1 MSAIV
6 GTRYVFFMRIVLAVL
21 VLIGAVAVAPGLT
34 ASPAHEAVGS
44 WTIEPQSRD
53 ANGDGFIDGDGGVP
67 RTGALSTDPSSTYVG
82 AGNRVAQPNERL
94 IDGHLSWYLP
104 RKGYTVNLDACKS
117 KGTSHRWTVR
127 QGGKVV
133 KRTPAASLNKRNCSS
148 QVVLKEGRYTFT
160 LSVTNSGRTKN
171 TSIPGQV
178 RGFTIL
184 SLGDSYASGEGNPRN
199 IGAWLGLRN
208 PLSPFTAYW
217 DDVDCRR
224 STRAAPA
231 QAALA
236 IEKSDPKVPVTFV
249 HLACSGATVNS
260 GVLGPQTGARQTE
273 SQIDQ
278 ARRVLR
284 GQRVDAVLLS
294 IGGNDVGFTS
304 ILQACVLNTNCP
316 LRAVTSGPLAG
327 YASIQEG
334 VQGQLA
340 GLGAGYQAIAQALA
354 SVAPGAPV
362 FITMYPDIT
371 RNSNGAPCTYL
382 TMSQGDFTWA
392 RTTILTPTPP
402 AAYPYLTAQG
412 QTVNFP
418 LTNGSLN
425 AQIANTGAIGFTP
438 VTGSWAASGDS
449 PIGHGI
455 CAGGESWVI
464 PVNVNGNVN
473 GAFHPNP
480 AGQVAVAQAIEQA
493 LRAIPRTA
501 LQRAGA
507 PRS

>member
-1 MSAIV
+1 
-6 GTRYVFFMRIVLAVL
+6 MRTALIAL
-21 VLIGAVAVAPGLT
+21 VLFGVGVIAPGSM

-44 WTIEPQSRD
+44 WTIDPQSRD
-53 ANGDGFIDGDGGVP
+53 TNGDGFIDGDGGVP
-67 RTGALSTDPSSTYVG
+67 RSGALSVSPSSDYVG
-82 AGNRVAQPNERL
+82 AGNRIAQPNERM

-104 RKGYTVNLDACKS
+104 RRGYTVNLDACKS
-117 KGTSHRWTVR
+117 KGTSHRWVVR
-127 QGGKVV
+127 QGKKVV
-133 KRTPAASLNKRNCSS
+133 KRTPVAPLNKRNCSTP
-148 QVVLKEGRYTFT
+148 VVLKEGRYTFT
-160 LSVTNSGRTKN
+160 LTVNNGNRTKN
-171 TSIPGQV
+171 AAIPGQV
-178 RGFTIL
+178 RGLTIL

-199 IGAWLGLRN
+199 VGAWLGLRN
-208 PLSPFTAYW
+208 PLSSFTPYW

-249 HLACSGATVNS
+249 HLACSGATINS

-278 ARRVLR
+278 ARRILR

-304 ILQACVLNTNCP
+304 ILQACVLNSNCP

-340 GLGAGYQAIAQALA
+340 GLGAGYQAISQALA
-354 SVAPGAPV
+354 GVAPGAPV

-382 TMSQGDFTWA
+382 TMSQSDFTWA

-402 AAYPYLTAQG
+402 AAYPYQTLQG
-412 QTVNFP
+412 QTITFP
-418 LTNGSLN
+418 LNSGSLN
-425 AQIANTGAIGFTP
+425 AQVANTAQFGFTP
-438 VTGSWAASGDS
+438 VTGSWSASGDS
-449 PIGHGI
+449 EIGHGI
-455 CAGGESWVI
+455 CAGGQSWVI

-480 AGQVAVAQAIEQA
+480 TGQLAIAQAIAQTLRGA
-493 LRAIPRTA
+493 LPTA
-501 LQRAGA
+501 G
-507 PRS
+507 

>member
-1 MSAIV
+1 
-6 GTRYVFFMRIVLAVL
+6 MRIA
-21 VLIGAVAVAPGLT
+21 LT
-34 ASPAHEAVGS
+34 ALVFGAIMATAPSTTASLAHEAVGS

-67 RTGALSTDPSSTYVG
+67 RRGALSVAPSPVFVG
-82 AGNRVAQPNERL
+82 AGNRVAQPNERM

-104 RKGYTVNLDACKS
+104 RRGYTVNLDACKS
-117 KGTSHRWTVR
+117 KGSSHRWVVR
-127 QGGKVV
+127 QAGKVV
-133 KRTPAASLNKRNCSS
+133 KRTPVTTLNKRNCTTP
-148 QVVLKEGRYTFT
+148 VTLKEGRYTFSLT
-160 LSVTNSGRTKN
+160 VSSSGRTK
-171 TSIPGQV
+171 SAAIPAQV
-178 RGFTIL
+178 RGLTIL

-199 IGAWLGLRN
+199 VGAWLNIRN
-208 PLSPFTAYW
+208 PFSPFAPYW

-236 IEKSDPKVPVTFV
+236 IEKSNPQVPVTFV
-249 HLACSGATVNS
+249 HLACSGATINR
-260 GVLGPQTGARQTE
+260 GVLGPQTGARQTQ

-284 GQRVDAVLLS
+284 GQRVDVVLLS

-316 LRAVTSGPLAG
+316 LRPVTNGPLAG
-327 YASIQEG
+327 YASIQDG

-340 GLGAGYQAIAQALA
+340 GLSAGYQAISQVLA
-354 SVAPGAPV
+354 DLAPGAQL

-371 RNSNGAPCTYL
+371 RNANGAPCTYL
-382 TMSQGDFTWA
+382 TMSQSDFLWA

-402 AAYPYLTAQG
+402 AAYPYQTLQG
-412 QTVNFP
+412 QNVDFP

-425 AQIANTGAIGFTP
+425 SQVANTAQFGFTP
-438 VTGSWAASGDS
+438 VTGSWSASGDS
-449 PIGHGI
+449 PVGHGI
-455 CAGGESWVI
+455 CAGAESWVI
-464 PVNVNGNVN
+464 PVNINGNVN

-480 AGQVAVAQAIEQA
+480 TGQVAIAQAIEQA
-493 LRAIPRTA
+493 IRATPRTTR
-501 LQRAGA
+501 QHVGV
-507 PRS
+507 PGS